1 MCYLVSP
8 PLLPRYEYRNMM
20 VLSLGLPLL
29 SQACGISAVL
39 IYSAEVRAHRDLS
52 VSVRQGGGA
61 AL

>member
-1 MCYLVSP
+1 
-8 PLLPRYEYRNMM
+8 M

-52 VSVRQGGGA
+52 VSVRQGGGE